1 MTGIRGG
8 RIIDPVSG
16 KDFIGD
22 LILENGTIKAVGEQ
36 LNLDGCED
44 IIEAQAWRLRR
55 AWWMCMC
62 ISAIRVLPIK
72 KISKPERRQ
81 RRQAVLRP

>member
-22 LILENGTIKAVGEQ
+22 LILENGTIKAV
-36 LNLDGCED
+36 
-44 IIEAQAWRLRR
+44 
-55 AWWMCMC
+55 
-62 ISAIRVLPIK
+62 
-72 KISKPERRQ
+72 
-81 RRQAVLRP
+81 

>member
-44 IIEAQAWRLRR
+44 IIEAGRHGRLRR

-62 ISAIRVLPIK
+62 ISAIRDLRIK
-72 KISKPERRQ
+72 RIS
-81 RRQAVLRP
+81 